1 MLTQNTHFAIG
12 VHVMTAL
19 GVRAPEP
26 LPSELLAGSVNT
38 NPAFLRAVIGELRDA
53 GLVATKLGKG
63 GGATLA
69 RPAGEITLLDVY
81 RATVRDPGLNTH
93 DCGTNNPCPVA
104 GTIVGYLDALSSDLD
119 AALAAKLAERTIAD
133 VAKLVMHEHAA
144 HAV

>member
-1 MLTQNTHFAIG
+1 MLTRNTHFTIG

-19 GVRAPEP
+19 GVRSPAP

-38 NPAFLRAVIGELRDA
+38 NPAFLRAVIGKLRDA

-69 RPAGEITLLDVY
+69 RPAAEITLLDVY

-93 DCGTNNPCPVA
+93 DCGANNPCPVA
-104 GTIVGYLDALSSDLD
+104 WTIVSYLDALSEDLD
-119 AALAAKLAERTIAD
+119 EAVATKLAARTVAD
-133 VAKLVMHEHAA
+133 VAALVLEEMAA
-144 HAV
+144 AQ